1 MKIKYFLFY
10 LLFAFATSYS
20 QSTLDLSKQLNEKN
34 TDLLKTNIKDVL
46 GFSSIGTPEERSLV
60 NKLKLFLENP
70 FDKNISEFNLNASIK
85 ALQSMVNQKPLMNEK
100 GPWKGNSTFVEDH
113 TFMKDLS
120 GNVKSASNLTSDIV
134 PGQAMSTK
142 IIDATAKFLV
152 DRTKQELTITFFE
165 NFRDK
170 LNEGIPINFPAE
182 NGIYNAEKK
191 GDTIQLYLRDFFP
204 KTFLLLNNKNYFDI
218 PSFGEVWLVAF
229 KKDINEMPH
238 NINNIIKSHDLFYN
252 TQGGHFAVFAVDIIE
267 QLKEG
272 IHPLQVIEEINE
284 PITNYND
291 FYSDKVVGILALFSR
306 NLMKEQEINGVKK
319 SVLITNED
327 LKALDAS
334 SIKYFTGLIYQDG
347 LQKKILKQ
355 FMIDGV
361 PLEDQINLAN
371 YTKFYYGIKSARSN
385 YEKFDTLLKEITEQ
399 NQDSVGYYQKYGK
412 YIRSFYSLLDES
424 MESIYMATDKTS
436 LYYQSY
442 YYKTINPLANTIVG
456 LNDAVMEKN
465 YAECLLL
472 TTELLNN
479 LIEKDN
485 KLVKDFGYY
494 GNFVTDIVYA
504 SKNDTD
510 VKKIIENYAMPV
522 ASYRIKRL
530 HRSSWDVN
538 AFPGIYL
545 GYEFSESNSLNYGI
559 TAPIGISYSR
569 KNKYS
574 EDFNTHSSS
583 SSLFLSVI
591 DIGAPFSYRF
601 THDEA
606 EGLPE
611 DIKWEQV
618 FSPGLFY
625 ILGINN
631 TPLSVSAGVQFTPL
645 LRKIDTNNILDTKNV
660 VRASLA
666 ILVDIPLFNLYK
678 AAEKKKL

>member
-1 MKIKYFLFY
+1 MKTKYFLFY

-20 QSTLDLSKQLNEKN
+20 QNTLELSKQLNKKN
-34 TDLLKTNIKDVL
+34 TDLLRTQIEEALNL
-46 GFSSIGTPEERSLV
+46 SSNSTPEQRSLV
-60 NKLKLFLENP
+60 IKLKQFLDNP
-70 FDKNISEFNLNASIK
+70 FDKNISEFNLNASIT
-85 ALQSMVNQKPLMNEK
+85 ALQSIVIKPIMNEK
-100 GPWKGNSTFVEDH
+100 GTWKGNQIYIDDNK
-113 TFMKDLS
+113 FMKDLS
-120 GNVKSASNLTSDIV
+120 VNVKSASNLTSDIV
-134 PGQAMSTK
+134 PGQAISTK

-170 LNEGIPINFPAE
+170 LNEEIPINFPVG

-191 GDTIQLYLRDFFP
+191 TDTVKLYLRDFFP

-229 KKDINEMPH
+229 KKDINEMSH
-238 NINNIIKSHDLFYN
+238 NINKIIKSHDLFYK

-284 PITNYND
+284 PIIANYND
-291 FYSDKVVGILALFSR
+291 YYSDKVVGILALFSR

-319 SVLITNED
+319 SILITNED
-327 LKALDAS
+327 LKALDVS

-371 YTKFYYGIKSARSN
+371 YTQFYYAIKSARSN

-399 NQDSVGYYQKYGK
+399 NQDSEGYYQKYGK
-412 YIRSFYSLLDES
+412 YIRTFYSLLDES
-424 MESIYMATDKTS
+424 IESIFVATGKTTS
-436 LYYQSY
+436 YYQSY
-442 YYKTINPLANTIVG
+442 YFKTINPLANTIVG

-472 TTELLNN
+472 TTDLLNN

-485 KLVKDFGYY
+485 KLVKNFGYY

-530 HRSSWDVN
+530 HKSSWDVN

-574 EDFNTHSSS
+574 EDFNTNSSS

-625 ILGINN
+625 ILGIKN
-631 TPLSVSAGVQFTPL
+631 TPLAVSAGVQFTPL

-660 VRASLA
+660 VRASIS

-678 AAEKKKL
+678 AGEKK